1 MLGFGGSAMMVRAT
15 ETAARLQEVRGRIAE
30 TALGVGR
37 SPDDVC
43 LVAVSKMYPAEAV
56 LAAWE
61 VGQRHFGENRPEE
74 GRIKI
79 SQVMQLITGGTA
91 AAPGAAGSVE
101 DVGAPGGEAALQD
114 TWGIG
119 ERPVWHMV
127 GHIQSRKAG
136 LVASHF
142 DVVHSLDRL
151 KVAQKLSA
159 GAVRAGREI
168 PVLLE
173 CNVSGEV
180 SKFGYRAAGWEH
192 DAALRA
198 ALLDEVGKVIG
209 LPGLKISGLM
219 TMAPIA
225 EDPEDVRPVFAS
237 LRGLRDLLREQFSH
251 LAFSHLSMGM
261 TADYQVAVEEGAT
274 LVRIGRAIFGSRA
287 TV

>member
-1 MLGFGGSAMMVRAT
+1 MMPGFGGSGMVARAT
-15 ETAARLQEVRGRIAE
+15 EIAANLHEVRGRIAE

-43 LVAVSKMYPAEAV
+43 LVAVSKAFPAEAV

-61 VGQRHFGENRPEE
+61 AGQRHFGENRPEE
-74 GRIKI
+74 GQIKI
-79 SQVMQLITGGTA
+79 SQVMQLITGGTTV
-91 AAPGAAGSVE
+91 APGAGSVE
-101 DVGAPGGEAALQD
+101 DTAAPGGEAALQD
-114 TWGIG
+114 IWGIG
-119 ERPVWHMV
+119 ERPVWHMI

-136 LVASHF
+136 LVASLF

-159 GAVRAGREI
+159 GAVSACREI

-173 CNVSGEV
+173 CNVSGEA
-180 SKFGYRAAGWEH
+180 SKFGYEAAGWEH
-192 DAALRA
+192 DTALRT
-198 ALLDEVGKVIG
+198 ALLDEIGRVIG
-209 LPGLKISGLM
+209 LPGLKVSGLM

-237 LRGLRDLLREQFSH
+237 LRGLRDLLREQFPH

-274 LVRIGRAIFGSRA
+274 LVRVGRAIFGSRA
-287 TV
+287 IV

>member
-1 MLGFGGSAMMVRAT
+1 MMARAT
-15 ETAARLQEVRGRIAE
+15 EIAANLQEVRDRIAE
-30 TALGVGR
+30 AALGVGR

-43 LVAVSKMYPAEAV
+43 LVAVSKTFPAEAV

-61 VGQRHFGENRPEE
+61 AGQRHFGENRPEE
-74 GRIKI
+74 GQTKI
-79 SQVMQLITGGTA
+79 PQVMQSIAGGTA
-91 AAPGAAGSVE
+91 AAPRAAGSAADAAV
-101 DVGAPGGEAALQD
+101 PGGEAALQD

-119 ERPVWHMV
+119 ERPVWHMI

-136 LVASHF
+136 LVASLF

-151 KVAQKLSA
+151 RIAQKLSTC
-159 GAVRAGREI
+159 AVSAGREI

-173 CNVSGEV
+173 CNISGEA
-180 SKFGYRAAGWEH
+180 SKFGYGAAGWEH

-198 ALLDEVGKVIG
+198 ALLDEIDKVID
-209 LPGLKISGLM
+209 LPGLKVSGLM

-237 LRGLRDLLREQFSH
+237 LRGLRDLLREEFPH
-251 LAFSHLSMGM
+251 LTFPHLSMGM

-274 LVRIGRAIFGSRA
+274 LVRIGRAIFGSR
-287 TV
+287 TVLRSRLL

>member
-1 MLGFGGSAMMVRAT
+1 MVTRAT
-15 ETAARLQEVRGRIAE
+15 AIAANLQEVRDRIAE
-30 TALGVGR
+30 AACGVGR

-43 LVAVSKMYPAEAV
+43 LVAVSKTFPAEAV

-61 VGQRHFGENRPEE
+61 AGQRHFGENRPEE
-74 GRIKI
+74 GRTKI
-79 SQVMQLITGGTA
+79 LQVMQLITGGTA
-91 AAPGAAGSVE
+91 TVPGAAGSVE
-101 DVGAPGGEAALQD
+101 DAAVPGGEAAPED

-119 ERPVWHMV
+119 ERPVWHMI

-136 LVASHF
+136 LVASLF

-151 KVAQKLSA
+151 KIARKLSVCAVSA
-159 GAVRAGREI
+159 GGEI

-173 CNVSGEV
+173 CNVSGEA
-180 SKFGYRAAGWEH
+180 SKFGYGAAGWEH

-198 ALLDEVGKVIG
+198 ALLDEIGKVID
-209 LPGLKISGLM
+209 LPGLKVSGLM

-237 LRGLRDLLREQFSH
+237 LRGLRDLLREEFPH
-251 LAFSHLSMGM
+251 LVFPHLSMGM

-274 LVRIGRAIFGSRA
+274 LVRIGRAIFGSRTA
-287 TV
+287 LRSKLS